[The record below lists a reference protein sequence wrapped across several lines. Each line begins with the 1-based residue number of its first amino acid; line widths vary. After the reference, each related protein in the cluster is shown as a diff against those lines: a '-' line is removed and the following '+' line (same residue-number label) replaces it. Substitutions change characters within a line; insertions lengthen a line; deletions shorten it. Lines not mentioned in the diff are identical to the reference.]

1 MLRLFIWVALM
12 IAVVAEGLALIR
24 LSNGSRIA
32 DAQAAPDSS
41 AIDDL
46 SRRATALDRLA
57 ASLDARLRVIE
68 DAQAGVKSKTDGITK
83 LLSDLQPGPSTLKR
97 SGNSKQKLSP

>member
-24 LSNGSRIA
+24 LSNGSQTA
-32 DAQAAPDSS
+32 DTQVAPDSS

-68 DAQAGVKSKTDGITK
+68 DAQAGVKSKTDGIKK
-83 LLSDLQPGPSTLKR
+83 LLSDLQSGPSTLKR